1 MLHYMPCKKLEHPN
15 KVKNQTHTVY
25 AFNYMI
31 NGNIFHSC
39 SSFRL
44 YGVTFYFLFKH
55 TCTELLYLLIVV
67 AGQYQDY
74 HRHRL
79 HALMSKNPHLDD
91 LHLLLCQSEFLQQM
105 HYRSGH
111 TRRKK
116 SRWAMVF
123 YSVYNWIYYIQFL
136 LHLNWADDTL

>member
-1 MLHYMPCKKLEHPN
+1 MPCKKLEHPN
-15 KVKNQTHTVY
+15 KVKNQTHTIY
-25 AFNYMI
+25 AFTDMI
-31 NGNIFHSC
+31 SSNMHSY
-39 SSFRL
+39 SSFRP

-55 TCTELLYLLIVV
+55 ACIELPYLLIVV

-111 TRRKK
+111 TGRKK
-116 SRWAMVF
+116 SR
-123 YSVYNWIYYIQFL
+123 
-136 LHLNWADDTL
+136 